1 MKSKKRYRRRNA
13 ARAVVATAAFFC
25 LLPESPA
32 LAAASNSIPD
42 YFSLSPEQLLGA
54 DIVSASRREEK
65 VAEVPAAVYVITQ
78 EDIQRSGMTTI
89 PDLLRMV
96 PGVNVARQ
104 NANTWAISIRGFN
117 QALSNKILV
126 MVDGRT
132 VYNPLFAGTF
142 WEVQDMPLAD
152 IERIE
157 VIRGPGGALWGANAV
172 NGVVNVI
179 TKNAAETQGKMVVG
193 GAGNYEKIFG
203 TARYG
208 GSAGNDTWYRVYAKA
223 FDRGAFH
230 AAEASG
236 GDDDKANDSWHGYH
250 AGFRADWNGHGG
262 PDTVSVH
269 GDAYRVDADALN
281 TSYFLTPP
289 FSAVAPERIR
299 LIGENIVGVWTHK
312 FESGASLRLQ
322 SFLDYTSREQVL
334 YQDHRTI
341 FDTEALY
348 TFQPLGRHEWIVGGN
363 YRLTSDDIGGSTE
376 ITFDPD
382 SLTQNLFGVFAQ
394 DKITLA
400 PDHWYLT
407 LGAKLEHND
416 YTGFEI
422 QPDARLEWLPDP
434 SQTVWASVSRAVR
447 TPSRIER
454 NLDIANLIV
463 GPGVLFPGFP
473 TEIQLAHNDDFDSED
488 LIAYEL
494 GYRKQVTPDFSVD
507 GSIFANDYR
516 NLANSSLLTPFFV
529 PAGSDPAHFVIPLQE
544 TNGMSGEIYGAELA
558 ASWKINDRWKLT
570 AGYSHLE
577 MFLHSP
583 LIFAF
588 TQESAEGRSP
598 QNQFSL
604 RSYWDINDRWTL
616 DTMAYWVDQL
626 PTDDVPSYLRVDVNL
641 GWKFNKHLRFNLVGQ
656 NLFAPPH
663 REFGSAT
670 NPNVS
675 EIPTSIFGKFTWEF

>member
-1 MKSKKRYRRRNA
+1 MKLKKTNFHPDI
-13 ARAVVATAAFFC
+13 RASVIMTAVFYFLSGTAAF
-25 LLPESPA
+25 
-32 LAAASNSIPD
+32 AASNSIPD

-54 DIVSASRREEK
+54 NVMSASRRVEK

-78 EDIQRSGMTTI
+78 EDIQRSGMTSI
-89 PDLLRMV
+89 PELLRMV
-96 PGVNVARQ
+96 PGVDVARQ
-104 NANTWAISIRGFN
+104 NSNTWAISIRGFN
-117 QALSNKILV
+117 NPTANKILV

-172 NGVVNVI
+172 NGVINII
-179 TKNAAETQGKMVVG
+179 TKNAADTQGTHIVG
-193 GAGNYEKIFG
+193 GGGNYEKVFG

-208 GSAGNDTWYRVYAKA
+208 GKIGNDSWYRVYAKGNE
-223 FDRGAFH
+223 RGSFH
-230 AAEASG
+230 SSGLSG
-236 GDDDKANDSWHGYH
+236 GDDNRANDSWQSYH
-250 AGFRADWNGHGG
+250 AGFRMDWNGHGG
-262 PDTVSVH
+262 PDTVSIH
-269 GDAYRVDADALN
+269 GDAYHVDADDIDESFSFTAPF
-281 TSYFLTPP
+281 TSFI
-289 FSAVAPERIR
+289 PESIQS
-299 LIGENIVGVWTHK
+299 IGENIVGVWTHK
-312 FESGASLRLQ
+312 YESGANLRLQ
-322 SFLDYTSREQVL
+322 SYLEYTSRNEIL
-334 YQDHRTI
+334 FQDHRTI
-341 FDTEALY
+341 FDNEVQY
-348 TFQPLGRHEWIVGGN
+348 TFQPMGRHEWIAGAT
-363 YRLTSDDIGGSTE
+363 YRLTSDNIGGSDE

-407 LGAKLEHND
+407 LGGKLEHND

-454 NLDIANLIV
+454 DLDIDNLVV

-473 TEIQLAHNDDFDSED
+473 TEVELAHNKDFDSED

-494 GYRKQVTPDFSVD
+494 GYRKQISPAVSVD
-507 GSIFANDYR
+507 GSVFANDYR
-516 NLANSSLLTPFFV
+516 RLGNDTLLTPFFV
-529 PAGSDPAHFVIPLQE
+529 PAGADPAHFVLPIE
-544 TNGMSGEIYGAELA
+544 YTNGMSGEIYGAELA
-558 ASWKINDRWKLT
+558 ASWKVNPRWKLT

-583 LIFAF
+583 TVFGF
-588 TQESAEGRSP
+588 SQETDEDRSP

-626 PTDDVPSYLRVDVNL
+626 PADNVPAYLRVDVNL

-663 REFGSAT
+663 REFGPATSA
-670 NPNVS
+670 NVS
-675 EIPTSIFGKFTWEF
+675 EVPTSIFGKFTWDF